1 MSLCFL
7 FFLLISESAPGLFR
21 RGQLLS
27 DLDFGDFEQ
36 GADDSPQHLRGLVV
50 HFLQCSN
57 HRIHT
62 LFPVS
67 GKRDH
72 IIRLGCG
79 DDLIEC
85 FHEGADL
92 FFI

>member
-67 GKRDH
+67 GNV
-72 IIRLGCG
+72 IRSSAW
-79 DDLIEC
+79 DAEMT
-85 FHEGADL
+85 
-92 FFI
+92 